1 MGDAKIYNFS
11 FLIRLWCQ
19 SGLRRHG
26 DGKKILVIFCENPE
40 FHKLFCW
47 EFKQLVGDFSLLT
60 DEPTLGILKNCD
72 LGSKW
77 KPPPKKVNVPC
88 TSQIFSISHH
98 VLSFPTSISLMGAL
112 GKGVRKK
119 KIDTNGNPL
128 PHIRAHCYFIF
139 QTCSMIYKHSKTEE
153 LDRMYCLWGT
163 LHT

>member
-1 MGDAKIYNFS
+1 MNFDNSKPPNNNNNNNNVSKNNLMGVDNTENNSSQVNIINRKHNS
-11 FLIRLWCQ
+11 LIIIR
-19 SGLRRHG
+19 
-26 DGKKILVIFCENPE
+26 ENE
-40 FHKLFCW
+40 K
-47 EFKQLVGDFSLLT
+47 EM
-60 DEPTLGILKNCD
+60 
-72 LGSKW
+72 

-98 VLSFPTSISLMGAL
+98 VLSFPTSIFLRGAL
-112 GKGVRKK
+112 GKGVGRK

-139 QTCSMIYKHSKTEE
+139 QTRSMIYKHSKTRE